1 MPLSEHERRV
11 LTSLEESLQNDAH
24 FVSRVG
30 HVRFS
35 SRRRRRRL
43 VGAAGFVVGTVVMVA
58 SYTRSVLVGILGA
71 AMMTG
76 AALHFVTADR
86 HSDLHPLEGPTDEG

>member
-11 LTSLEESLQNDAH
+11 LTSLEESLQSDAQ

-30 HVRFS
+30 HVHFS
-35 SRRRRRRL
+35 VRRRQRRL

-58 SYTRSVLVGILGA
+58 FYTRSVTVGILGA

-76 AALHFVTADR
+76 AALHFVSADPHPER
-86 HSDLHPLEGPTDEG
+86 HPFEGETDEG

>member
-1 MPLSEHERRV
+1 MPLSEHEKRV
-11 LTSLEESLQNDAH
+11 LTSLEESLQSDAQ

-35 SRRRRRRL
+35 VRRRQRRL
-43 VGAAGFVVGTVVMVA
+43 MSAAGFVLGTVVMVA
-58 SYTRSVLVGILGA
+58 FYTRSITVGILGA

-76 AALHFVTADR
+76 SALHFVSADPHLDR
-86 HSDLHPLEGPTDEG
+86 HPLERPTDEG